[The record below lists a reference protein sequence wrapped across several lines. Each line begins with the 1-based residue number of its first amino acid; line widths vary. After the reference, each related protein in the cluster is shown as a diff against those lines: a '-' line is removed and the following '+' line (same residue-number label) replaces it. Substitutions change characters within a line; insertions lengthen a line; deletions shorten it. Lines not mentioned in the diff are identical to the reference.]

1 MRRTEPEQVLEQLQ
15 IQYDE
20 RAKSMLEPD
29 NLLHLMTGRSAGRS
43 HQGTYFPA
51 SAG

>member
-20 RAKSMLEPD
+20 RAKSMLEPN
-29 NLLHLMTGRSAGRS
+29 NLLQLTIGRSAGRS
-43 HQGTYFPA
+43 HQGAYFPA
-51 SAG
+51 GAG